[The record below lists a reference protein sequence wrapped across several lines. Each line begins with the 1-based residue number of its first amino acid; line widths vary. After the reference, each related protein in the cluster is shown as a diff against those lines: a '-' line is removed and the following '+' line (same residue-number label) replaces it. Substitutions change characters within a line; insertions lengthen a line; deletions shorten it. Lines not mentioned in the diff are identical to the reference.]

1 MSDPVTIAT
10 VVSAIAS
17 TAASIGSMTRKSP
30 SIGSI
35 PETPTFDEAADQAK
49 EQRLRKGRQFTIK
62 NKQGAGGLTQQAN
75 LGKPSL
81 TSEQDETKMLLGA

>member
-1 MSDPVTIAT
+1 MGDYVAVATI
-10 VVSAIAS
+10 VSAIAS

-30 SIGSI
+30 SMGSI
-35 PETPTFDEAADQAK
+35 PETPTFDEAADQAE
-49 EQRLRKGRQFTIK
+49 EQRIRKGRLSTIK

-81 TSEQDETKMLLGA
+81 TSEQDETKRLLGA